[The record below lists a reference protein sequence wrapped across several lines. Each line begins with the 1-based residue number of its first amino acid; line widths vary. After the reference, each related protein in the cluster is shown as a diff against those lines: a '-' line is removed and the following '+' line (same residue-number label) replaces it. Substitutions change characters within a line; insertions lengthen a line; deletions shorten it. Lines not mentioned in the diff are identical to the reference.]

1 MIESIDARCEL
12 QVGEPVDDDSLPGL
26 QDMDDLSSGGDRSDH
41 QPNSL
46 KYYSPCF
53 QIARYKGVI
62 FQPRQILTD
71 FTVGFTRGGVI
82 FQGIRLISVYLE
94 LKHWLRIFRISF
106 ELFYMFTYIVLAFRS
121 V

>member
-26 QDMDDLSSGGDRSDH
+26 QDMDDLSSGGGRSDH

-62 FQPRQILTD
+62 FQPRQILTE
-71 FTVGFTRGGVI
+71 FTVGFTRGG
-82 FQGIRLISVYLE
+82 G
-94 LKHWLRIFRISF
+94 
-106 ELFYMFTYIVLAFRS
+106 
-121 V
+121 